1 VAGALPQQTGLAP
14 QEIELP
20 GGKNGFRNW
29 LNRDAWRDIIIAT
42 PYVWLVFFFVAP
54 FFIIVAMSLAESVIA
69 QPPFKFEEAWPY
81 VTFDNFARLFSDH
94 VYLRGYLTSIRNAGF
109 ATFLCLILGYPMAL
123 GIARAR
129 GVWRNILLLLVILPF
144 WTSFLLRVYAW
155 IGMMGSNSWFNR
167 GLTSIVNLV
176 LPATSQ
182 LNYIP
187 MMNTNFAVILV
198 VVYSYLPFMILP
210 LFANLEKLDYT
221 LNEAAMDLGSKPM
234 QVFRDIT
241 LPLSMP
247 GVVAGALLVFI
258 PATGELV
265 IPSLVGNAADPMIGR
280 VINDEFS
287 LNRHWPMAS
296 TIAVALLV
304 LLVVPIMIYNNM
316 QARSAEG
323 VK

>member
-1 VAGALPQQTGLAP
+1 MAGVAPQSSGPVP

-20 GGKNGFRNW
+20 GGKSGFRSW
-29 LNRDAWRDIIIAT
+29 LDHNAWRDIIIAT
-42 PYVWLVFFFVAP
+42 PYVWLLLFFVAP

-69 QPPFKFEEAWPY
+69 QPPFKFADVWPY
-81 VTFDNFARLFSDH
+81 VTFDNFERLFSDR
-94 VYLRGYLTSIRNAGF
+94 VYLRGYFTSVRNAAIATGF
-109 ATFLCLILGYPMAL
+109 CLFLGYPMAL
-123 GIARAR
+123 GIARAK
-129 GVWRNILLLLVILPF
+129 GVWRNVLLLLVILPF

-155 IGMMGSNSWFNR
+155 IGMMGSHSWFNQL
-167 GLTSIVNLV
+167 LTSIINVF
-176 LPATSQ
+176 LPADSEF
-182 LNYIP
+182 NSIP
-187 MMNTNFAVILV
+187 MMNSNFAVILV

-241 LPLSMP
+241 LPLSAP
-247 GVVAGALLVFI
+247 GIVAGALLVFI

-304 LLVVPIMIYNNM
+304 LLVVPIMIYNKM
-316 QARSAEG
+316 QEKSVEG
-323 VK
+323 GN

>member
-1 VAGALPQQTGLAP
+1 MAGIAP
-14 QEIELP
+14 QTSGSVAQELELP
-20 GGKNGFRNW
+20 GGRSGFRNW
-29 LNRDAWRDIIIAT
+29 LDRKAWRDIIIAT
-42 PYVWLVFFFVAP
+42 PYVWLILFFVVP
-54 FFIIVAMSLAESVIA
+54 FFIIVAMSLAQSVIA
-69 QPPFKFEEAWPY
+69 QPPFQYDKTWPF
-81 VTFDNFARLFSDH
+81 VTFDNFARLFSDY
-94 VYLRGYLTSIRNAGF
+94 VYLRGYLTSVRNALI
-109 ATFLCLILGYPMAL
+109 ATGLCLLLGYPMAL

-129 GVWRNILLLLVILPF
+129 GAWRNVLLLLVILPF

-167 GLTSIVNLV
+167 WLTSFINLF
-176 LPATSQ
+176 LPAASEF
-182 LNYIP
+182 NSIP

-210 LFANLEKLDYT
+210 LYANLEKLDYT
-221 LNEAAMDLGSKPM
+221 LNEAAMDLGSRPM

-247 GVVAGALLVFI
+247 GIIAGSLLVFI
-258 PATGELV
+258 PGTGELV

-296 TIAVALLV
+296 AIAVALLV
-304 LLVVPIMIYNNM
+304 LLVVPIMLYNRM
-316 QARSAEG
+316 QEKSAEG
-323 VK
+323 AK

>member
-1 VAGALPQQTGLAP
+1 MVAAAP
-14 QEIELP
+14 QNSGPVPQELELP
-20 GGKNGFRNW
+20 RRKSNFRNW
-29 LNRDAWRDIIIAT
+29 LDREAWSDVIITT
-42 PYVWLVFFFVAP
+42 PYIWLILFFVVP

-69 QPPFKFEEAWPY
+69 QPPFRFSASWPY
-81 VTFDNFARLFSDH
+81 VTFENFARLFSDY
-94 VYLRGYLTSIRNAGF
+94 VYLRGYLTSVRNALI
-109 ATFLCLILGYPMAL
+109 ATGLCLLLGYPMAL

-167 GLTSIVNLV
+167 GLTYVINVF
-176 LPATSQ
+176 LPAASEI
-182 LNYIP
+182 NSVP
-187 MMNTNFAVILV
+187 MMNSNFAVILV

-221 LNEAAMDLGSKPM
+221 LNEAAMDLGSKPI
-234 QVFRDIT
+234 QVFRDVT

-247 GVVAGALLVFI
+247 GIVAGCLLVFI

-296 TIAVALLV
+296 TIAVALLM
-304 LLVVPIMIYNNM
+304 LLVVPIMLYNRM
-316 QARSAEG
+316 QEKASEGAR
-323 VK
+323 

>member
-1 VAGALPQQTGLAP
+1 MAGIAPKTSGPAP

-20 GGKNGFRNW
+20 GGKSGFRNW
-29 LNRDAWRDIIIAT
+29 LDRNAWRDIIIAT
-42 PYVWLVFFFVAP
+42 PYVWLILFFVVP
-54 FFIIVAMSLAESVIA
+54 FFIIVAMSLAQSVIA
-69 QPPFKFEEAWPY
+69 QPPFRYDETWPF
-81 VTFDNFARLFSDH
+81 VTFDNFARLFSDY
-94 VYLRGYLTSIRNAGF
+94 VYLRGYLTSLRNALL
-109 ATFLCLILGYPMAL
+109 ATVLCLLLGYPMAL
-123 GIARAR
+123 GIARAK

-167 GLTSIVNLV
+167 GLTSFINAF
-176 LPATSQ
+176 LPAASEI
-182 LNYIP
+182 NSVP
-187 MMNTNFAVILV
+187 MMNSNFAVILV

-210 LFANLEKLDYT
+210 LYANLEKLDYT
-221 LNEAAMDLGSKPM
+221 LNEAAMDLGSRPI

-247 GVVAGALLVFI
+247 GIIAGSLLVFI

-296 TIAVALLV
+296 TIAVALLM
-304 LLVVPIMIYNNM
+304 LLVVPIMLYNKM
-316 QARSAEG
+316 QEKSAEG
-323 VK
+323 AK

>member
-1 VAGALPQQTGLAP
+1 MAGAAP
-14 QEIELP
+14 QISGEIAAEIELP
-20 GGKNGFRNW
+20 GEKSSFRNW
-29 LNRDAWRDIIIAT
+29 LDRNAWRDIIIAI
-42 PYVWLVFFFVAP
+42 PYVWLLLFFVAP

-69 QPPFKFEEAWPY
+69 QPPFKFAEVWPY
-81 VTFDNFARLFSDH
+81 VTFDNFDRLFSDH
-94 VYLRGYLTSIRNAGF
+94 VYLRGYFTSVRNAAI
-109 ATFLCLILGYPMAL
+109 ATGLCLILGYPMAL
-123 GIARAR
+123 GIARAK

-155 IGMMGSNSWFNR
+155 IGMMGSHSWFNQ
-167 GLTSIVNLV
+167 GLTYIVNLF
-176 LPATSQ
+176 LPAASEF
-182 LNYIP
+182 NSIP
-187 MMNTNFAVILV
+187 MMNSNFAVILV

-296 TIAVALLV
+296 TIAVALLL
-304 LLVVPIMIYNNM
+304 LLVVPIMIYNKM
-316 QARSAEG
+316 QEKSAEG
-323 VK
+323 TN

>member
-1 VAGALPQQTGLAP
+1 
-14 QEIELP
+14 
-20 GGKNGFRNW
+20 
-29 LNRDAWRDIIIAT
+29 
-42 PYVWLVFFFVAP
+42 
-54 FFIIVAMSLAESVIA
+54 VIA
-69 QPPFKFEEAWPY
+69 QPPFRYDETWPF
-81 VTFDNFARLFSDH
+81 VTFDNFARLFSDY
-94 VYLRGYLTSIRNAGF
+94 VYLRGYLTSLRNALI
-109 ATFLCLILGYPMAL
+109 ATALCLFLGYPMAL
-123 GIARAR
+123 GIARAQ

-167 GLTSIVNLV
+167 GLTSFVNV
-176 LPATSQ
+176 FLPKALEINSV
-182 LNYIP
+182 P
-187 MMNTNFAVILV
+187 MMNSNFAVILV

-234 QVFRDIT
+234 TVFRDVT

-247 GVVAGALLVFI
+247 GIVAGCLLVFI

-296 TIAVALLV
+296 TIAVALLM
-304 LLVVPIMIYNNM
+304 LLVVPIMLYNRM
-316 QARSAEG
+316 QEKASEG

>member
-1 VAGALPQQTGLAP
+1 MAGRLPQNSGSVPPELDLAN
-14 QEIELP
+14 
-20 GGKNGFRNW
+20 GKSGFRSW
-29 LNRDAWRDIIIAT
+29 LDRNAWRDIIIAT
-42 PYVWLVFFFVAP
+42 PYAWLLLFFVAP
-54 FFIIVAMSLAESVIA
+54 FIIIFAMSLAQAVIA
-69 QPPFKFEEAWPY
+69 QPPFQFGDVWPY
-81 VTFDNFARLFSDH
+81 ANFRNFARIFSDS
-94 VYLRGYLTSIRNAGF
+94 VYVRAYFTSLYNACV
-109 ATFLCLILGYPMAL
+109 ATVLCLLLGYPMAL

-167 GLTSIVNLV
+167 DLTFLINLF
-176 LPATSQ
+176 LPNESQ
-182 LNYIP
+182 LNSIQ

-221 LNEAAMDLGSKPM
+221 LNEAAMDLGSKPF
-234 QVFRDIT
+234 QVFRDVT

-247 GVVAGALLVFI
+247 GIIAGALLVFI

-265 IPSLVGNAADPMIGR
+265 IPTLVGNSSDPMIGR
-280 VINDEFS
+280 VINDEFA
-287 LNRHWPMAS
+287 LNRDWPMAS
-296 TIAVALLV
+296 SIAVALLL

-316 QARSAEG
+316 QAKSVGGE
-323 VK
+323 K

>member
-1 VAGALPQQTGLAP
+1 V
-14 QEIELP
+14 
-20 GGKNGFRNW
+20 
-29 LNRDAWRDIIIAT
+29 
-42 PYVWLVFFFVAP
+42 P
-54 FFIIVAMSLAESVIA
+54 FFIIIAMSLAQSVIA
-69 QPPFKFEEAWPY
+69 QPPFRFYETWPY
-81 VTFDNFARLFSDH
+81 VTFENFDRLFSDY
-94 VYLRGYLTSIRNAGF
+94 VYLRGYLTSLRNALI
-109 ATFLCLILGYPMAL
+109 ATGLCLFLGYPMAL

-167 GLTSIVNLV
+167 GLTSFVNLFM
-176 LPATSQ
+176 PTGSEFHS
-182 LNYIP
+182 IP

-234 QVFRDIT
+234 QVFRDVT

-247 GVVAGALLVFI
+247 GIIAGSLLVFI

-304 LLVVPIMIYNNM
+304 LLVVPIMLYNKM
-316 QARSAEG
+316 QERSAEG
-323 VK
+323 TK

>member
-1 VAGALPQQTGLAP
+1 MAGIAPHTSAPAP
-14 QEIELP
+14 QELELP
-20 GGKNGFRNW
+20 GAKSGFRNW
-29 LNRDAWRDIIIAT
+29 LNRNAWRDIIIAT
-42 PYVWLVFFFVAP
+42 PYVWLVLFFVVP
-54 FFIIVAMSLAESVIA
+54 FFIIIAMSLAESVIA
-69 QPPFKFEEAWPY
+69 QPPFRFADAWPY
-81 VTFDNFARLFSDH
+81 VTLDNFARLFSDQ
-94 VYLRGYLTSIRNAGF
+94 VYLRGYLTSLRNALV
-109 ATFLCLILGYPMAL
+109 ATGLCLILGYPMAL
-123 GIARAR
+123 GIARAK

-155 IGMMGSNSWFNR
+155 IGMMGSHGWFNR
-167 GLTSIVNLV
+167 GLTSIVNV
-176 LPATSQ
+176 FLPAASQ
-182 LNYIP
+182 LNSIP

-221 LNEAAMDLGSKPM
+221 LNEAAMDLGSRPI

-247 GVVAGALLVFI
+247 GIVAGALLVFI

-265 IPSLVGNAADPMIGR
+265 IPSLVGNASDPMIGR

-304 LLVVPIMIYNNM
+304 LLVVPIMLYNRM
-316 QARSAEG
+316 QERSVEG
-323 VK
+323 PK

>member
-1 VAGALPQQTGLAP
+1 MAGIPPHTSAPAP
-14 QEIELP
+14 QELELP
-20 GGKNGFRNW
+20 GGKSGFRNW
-29 LNRDAWRDIIIAT
+29 LDRNAWRDIIIAT
-42 PYVWLVFFFVAP
+42 PYVWLVLFFVVP
-54 FFIIVAMSLAESVIA
+54 FFIIIAMSLAESVIA
-69 QPPFKFEEAWPY
+69 QPPFRFAEAWPY
-81 VTFDNFARLFSDH
+81 VTFDNFARLFSDQ
-94 VYLRGYLTSIRNAGF
+94 VYLRGYLTSLRNALI
-109 ATFLCLILGYPMAL
+109 ATGLCLILGYPMAL
-123 GIARAR
+123 GIARAK

-155 IGMMGSNSWFNR
+155 IGMMGSHSWFNR
-167 GLTSIVNLV
+167 GLTSIVNV
-176 LPATSQ
+176 FLPVASQ
-182 LNYIP
+182 LNSIP
-187 MMNTNFAVILV
+187 MMNSNFAVILV

-221 LNEAAMDLGSKPM
+221 LNEAAMDLGSRPI

-247 GVVAGALLVFI
+247 GIVAGALLVFI

-265 IPSLVGNAADPMIGR
+265 IPSLVGNASDPMIGR

-304 LLVVPIMIYNNM
+304 LLVVPIMLYNKM
-316 QARSAEG
+316 QERSVEG
-323 VK
+323 TK